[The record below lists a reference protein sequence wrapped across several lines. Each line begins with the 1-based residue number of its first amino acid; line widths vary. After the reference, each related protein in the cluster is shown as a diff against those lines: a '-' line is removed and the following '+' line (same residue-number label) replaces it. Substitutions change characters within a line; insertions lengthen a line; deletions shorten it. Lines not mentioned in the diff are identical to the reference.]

1 MIKKTMNWPILIR
14 RLERGGTFF
23 VESFNIYEPPK
34 FSYLQ
39 SLNFPISI
47 FLSPILL
54 RTSILIIFLIM
65 SSSFLIFCIRDFLQ
79 IYSRMRYIFQLTM
92 IRLFSY
98 SSILIEDRS
107 LSNTELTFS
116 IVGGTILKTIMPTL
130 PFS

>member
-1 MIKKTMNWPILIR
+1 MWLIKKYLLTKKCNNRNCGYYAPIVLVLKTTIPFHH
-14 RLERGGTFF
+14 LH
-23 VESFNIYEPPK
+23 
-34 FSYLQ
+34 L
-39 SLNFPISI
+39 LNFPISN

-65 SSSFLIFCIRDFLQ
+65 SSSFLICCIRDFLQ
-79 IYSRMRYIFQLTM
+79 IYSRMRYLFQLTM